1 MIVVFIGIF
10 IIVSIA
16 FFFAF
21 LAIITF
27 DDKELDRKRYRC
39 IENNLYIESDN
50 LINQNKKCKV
60 DNRIIYQIEENGDL
74 VKMYIER

>member
-50 LINQNKKCKV
+50 LINQNKK
-60 DNRIIYQIEENGDL
+60 
-74 VKMYIER
+74 